1 MLSALGI
8 HCIVEQCVLK
18 NIVLFSGTIY
28 TAGTSFTRSLFMTV
42 TTNLNSEWSGKHH
55 RWSGKH
61 HKWSG
66 KHHKWSGK
74 HHRWSGQHQ
83 RWSGKHLKWAEPFS
97 KNIISHSY
105 FQRSSIW
112 NSIAWKIPWKLH
124 RKNISIYFMQTGS
137 TKLCGGRNM
146 WGKKM

>member
-66 KHHKWSGK
+66 KHYKWSGKHHRWSGKHHKWSGKHHKWSGK

-105 FQRSSIW
+105 FQRSSLW
-112 NSIAWKIPWKLH
+112 NSIAWKIP
-124 RKNISIYFMQTGS
+124 
-137 TKLCGGRNM
+137 
-146 WGKKM
+146 